1 MRPDDGGAPLQALPD
16 QIRGHGRTVDR
27 LVERVAETRAA
38 AVRVGYDTGSY
49 GLLNSWLPRLLDG
62 LVDRAVECVDQT
74 SRTMDTIA
82 DGLRTVA
89 DNYAAT
95 DAAAD
100 TTVRGVR

>member
-1 MRPDDGGAPLQALPD
+1 MRPDDGGPPLRALPD

-27 LVERVAETRAA
+27 LVEDVAETRAA
-38 AVRVGYDTGSY
+38 ATRVGYDTGSY
-49 GLLNSWLPRLLDG
+49 GLINSWLPQLLDG

-74 SRTMDTIA
+74 ARTMDAIA
-82 DGLRTVA
+82 DGLRAVA

-100 TTVRGVR
+100 TTVRGAR

>member
-1 MRPDDGGAPLQALPD
+1 MRPDDGGPPLRALPD
-16 QIRGHGRTVDR
+16 QIRDHGRTIDH

-38 AVRVGYDTGSY
+38 AARVGYDSGSY
-49 GLLNSWLPRLLDG
+49 GLLNGWLPRLIDD

-89 DNYAAT
+89 DTYAAG